1 VAEADPV
8 SSEAERGPRPPH
20 PSHAR
25 GGAPDGAE
33 RSAAR
38 FLVREEPGSGV
49 VARGLLSG
57 DDAPFMRVPTEENCA
72 MTSSGQHGDP
82 TSSMPQPIP
91 PDGAGVSPP
100 ARGGGW
106 HPGRLHLADQAIA
119 AGTVLFL
126 VVALLPWLRVHGIDV
141 GGSFR
146 TPGFSLNGFDLG
158 LVTLAFVLLV
168 LATVWTLLP
177 SFTEMPVPFPRPAV
191 TVGLTALAFL
201 FTLTEWLR
209 ALDVGFSLI
218 GLLAVL
224 VAGATLG
231 FAVLRLL
238 ADMDLPGLPGG
249 LARVTRWADRPASLP
264 GRGGGR
270 AGRQQRPVAG
280 QPVDGEPA
288 DPAGSLPPAGYGPP
302 PSTGGEA
309 GTDPGDRSADRD
321 DP

>member
-1 VAEADPV
+1 VTG
-8 SSEAERGPRPPH
+8 GP
-20 PSHAR
+20 
-25 GGAPDGAE
+25 
-33 RSAAR
+33 AAGIR
-38 FLVREEPGSGV
+38 V

-57 DDAPFMRVPTEENCA
+57 HDAPRMRVPTEENYA

-141 GGSFR
+141 GGGFR

-177 SFTEMPVPFPRPAV
+177 SVAEMPVPFPRAVV
-191 TVGLTALAFL
+191 TVGLTALALL

-209 ALDVGFSLI
+209 ALDLGFSLM

-224 VAGATLG
+224 TAGATLG
-231 FAVLRLL
+231 FAVLRLV
-238 ADMDLPGLPGG
+238 AEMCPPGLPGG
-249 LARVTRWADRPASLP
+249 LVRVTRWADRPASRV
-264 GRGGGR
+264 GRSGGR
-270 AGRQQRPVAG
+270 ARRHPRPVAG
-280 QPVDGEPA
+280 QPDDGEPA
-288 DPAGSLPPAGYGPP
+288 DPAGSPPPAGYGPP

-309 GTDPGDRSADRD
+309 GTDPGDRRADHD